1 MSITIADFG
10 ALDLR
15 VGTIVEAAP
24 IAGARRLVRVVV
36 DLGEQR
42 RTVVAGVAMS
52 YKADELVG
60 LQVVVLANLAPAMIH
75 GVESQG
81 MMLGVGC
88 DRPGEIALL
97 TSNRRVPNG
106 APVL

>member
-1 MSITIADFG
+1 MGVTIADFG

-24 IAGARRLVRVVV
+24 IAGAKRLVRVVV
-36 DLGEQR
+36 DLGKER
-42 RTVVAGVAMS
+42 RTLVAGVAMS
-52 YKADELVG
+52 YAPDELVG
-60 LQVVVLANLAPAMIH
+60 LQVVVLANLAPATIH

-88 DRPGEIALL
+88 DQPGEVALL
-97 TSNRRVPNG
+97 SSNRRVPDG
-106 APVL
+106 ARVL

>member
-1 MSITIADFG
+1 MSVTIADFG

-15 VGTIVEAAP
+15 VGTIVEATP

-36 DLGEQR
+36 DLGEER
-42 RTVVAGVAMS
+42 RTLVAGVAMS
-52 YKADELVG
+52 YEPDELVG
-60 LQVVVLANLAPAMIH
+60 LQVVVLANLAPATIH

-88 DRPGEIALL
+88 ERPGEVALL
-97 TSNRRVPNG
+97 TSNRGVPNG
-106 APVL
+106 TRVM